1 MARKQRVPVTERA
14 LIQRI
19 NRRLSRDLKQLKT
32 SRTANTQEM
41 VGKYFV
47 VDTFRNA
54 VIETNV
60 DPEEFGRKLEVLQLW
75 EEVVSGE

>member
-1 MARKQRVPVTERA
+1 MAKKQRVPVTGRA

-19 NRRLSRDLKQLKT
+19 NRRLARDSKQLKT

-54 VIETNV
+54 VIDTNV
-60 DPEEFGRKLEVLQLW
+60 DLEALGRKLEVLQAW